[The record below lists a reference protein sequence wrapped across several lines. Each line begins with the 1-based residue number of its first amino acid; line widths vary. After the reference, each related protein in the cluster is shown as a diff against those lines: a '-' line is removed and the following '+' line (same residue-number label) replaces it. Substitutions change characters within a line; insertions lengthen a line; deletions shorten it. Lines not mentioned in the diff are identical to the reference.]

1 MCQVAEV
8 RQDQALREGS
18 GTPTLKCFV
27 DCNSILATLLEL
39 NCAVNCNTSQVDK
52 SRQIHGSSGIRA
64 RFGDASS
71 PHCSSIE
78 SQCTQCIASLELAS
92 SQSPQIASLVGRVDC
107 LFPVVRALKWD
118 QGGQA
123 SIADPVA
130 PQHWEYFIICKY
142 YLQITVCHWC
152 SKPSENFKQLPW
164 SYWSLGS
171 WQRPLRI
178 SSERK
183 EVKAGSQVS
192 RALANEK

>member
-1 MCQVAEV
+1 MWY
-8 RQDQALREGS
+8 RL
-18 GTPTLKCFV
+18 
-27 DCNSILATLLEL
+27 NSH
-39 NCAVNCNTSQVDK
+39 NV
-52 SRQIHGSSGIRA
+52 SSGRGETGPGTQG
-64 RFGDASS
+64 RFGDANSEVLRGLQFHS
-71 PHCSSIE
+71 GYITRVELCGELWYITGWQIKTNPWIIRYSGKVWGRQLSIE

-130 PQHWEYFIICKY
+130 PQHWEYFIICKS
-142 YLQITVCHWC
+142 LCVTGAR
-152 SKPSENFKQLPW
+152 PSENFKQLPW

-178 SSERK
+178 SSER
-183 EVKAGSQVS
+183 
-192 RALANEK
+192 